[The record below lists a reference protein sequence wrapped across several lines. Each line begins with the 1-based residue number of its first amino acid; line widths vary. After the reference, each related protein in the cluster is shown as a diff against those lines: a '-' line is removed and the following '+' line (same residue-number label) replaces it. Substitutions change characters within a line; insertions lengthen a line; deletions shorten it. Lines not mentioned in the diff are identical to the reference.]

1 MLGVLVYASYYDFYF
16 WSIHLYTLIIIGCLT
31 LINLLLGDGSLL
43 YIGFPLII
51 WFLSYIISKF
61 WYSNNLIAPADLV
74 VLTLLVTWLHDSWY
88 IVFFAAILGIV
99 GTIICIITDKDELPL
114 IPPIAIGWAITI
126 LLQNYIL

>member
-1 MLGVLVYASYYDFYF
+1 MLAVLIYASYYDFYF
-16 WSIHLYTLIIIGCLT
+16 WSIHLYTLIIIGCLS

-43 YIGFPLII
+43 YISFPLII

-61 WYSNNLIAPADLV
+61 LRSNNLIASADLV
-74 VLTLLVTWLHDSWY
+74 VLTLLVTWLDNTYY
-88 IVFFAAILGIV
+88 IVFFVAILGIV

-114 IPPIAIGWAITI
+114 IPPIAIAWAVTI